1 MAREF
6 TDDDRGS
13 TVFDDDGNRVGNVTD
28 VQSGNAHVDTSDGD
42 SGILDSVKSAL
53 GWDDDDDDT
62 HELRSDDVDSY
73 DDDGVH
79 LRRL

>member
-1 MAREF
+1 MARDF

-13 TVFDDDGNRVGNVTD
+13 TVFDNDGNRVGTVND
-28 VQSGNAHVDTSDGD
+28 VQDGTAHVDTTDGD
-42 SGILDSVKSAL
+42 SGILDDLTDVL
-53 GWDDDDDDT
+53 GWDDDDDT